1 MTAKMTTY
9 QQDRRNLL
17 IDATITAIAEYGLSN
32 LTLAK
37 ISAIAGLTAGSVNFH
52 LRVKSPSY

>member
-1 MTAKMTTY
+1 MTTKMTTY

-37 ISAIAGLTAGSVNFH
+37 ISAISGLTAGSGNF
-52 LRVKSPSY
+52 